1 MVLILALFILI
12 PAHSVWVRILNRKI
26 PVLKKQ
32 NFRAHHCAS
41 NPESVD
47 FKEELMCYPGS
58 YRLLRWKRNVT
69 TLIFLQPPWE
79 GSPSRTISR
88 KIKCDEEPREMLL
101 ISLVDMVE
109 TWGELG

>member
-1 MVLILALFILI
+1 MPLIL
-12 PAHSVWVRILNRKI
+12 SQWT
-26 PVLKKQ
+26 LKKSS
-32 NFRAHHCAS
+32 C
-41 NPESVD
+41 VI
-47 FKEELMCYPGS
+47 PGP
-58 YRLLRWKRNVT
+58 RLLRWKRNVT

>member
-1 MVLILALFILI
+1 MLSRALQT
-12 PAHSVWVRILNRKI
+12 SEME
-26 PVLKKQ
+26 KK
-32 NFRAHHCAS
+32 
-41 NPESVD
+41 
-47 FKEELMCYPGS
+47 CYYS
-58 YRLLRWKRNVT
+58 D
-69 TLIFLQPPWE
+69 FLQPPWE